1 MDPYGLAGAVTDS
14 GERLT
19 GGSRWSTIKEK
30 VMKRTLC
37 AIVALAAFSFFT
49 GCSEEEPPSVRV
61 ANLRPTK
68 ANVQFKQANL
78 YTINQN
84 GVVTGTYSAFQDVA
98 EGSLVVTAVIQDESI
113 SPSTSFTA
121 SANNNYTISILA
133 GDPPALKVDVEEK

>member
-1 MDPYGLAGAVTDS
+1 MVHYQ
-14 GERLT
+14 
-19 GGSRWSTIKEK
+19 EK
-30 VMKRTLC
+30 VMKRTLF

-49 GCSEEEPPSVRV
+49 GCSEEGPPSVRV

-78 YTINQN
+78 YTINHN
-84 GVVTGTYSAFQDVA
+84 D
-98 EGSLVVTAVIQDESI
+98 VVTAVIQGESI

-121 SANNNYTISILA
+121 SANNNYTVSILA